1 MIRVGGCLA
10 AVQPAHFFATMAT
23 AAAPQSVSGL
33 SALLTKRLYRSLLR
47 ASKPFTSSA
56 YAKVLTCLLYRNG
69 IDIDYYAP
77 SQEADDD
84 DFDNRAGAGAIPTTS
99 SRTLFL
105 RLASE
110 LISGD
115 ARGVRVMNFP
125 SQVDVTRLRSM
136 IRREFRG
143 DHETSLSY
151 GVDPSVRRQ
160 AAFLTLKELNNKL
173 VWETKLRATA
183 PEPHPCQEAPDVHPL
198 PTQPASSYLQPG
210 CFLVAHPHLDGYFRR
225 SVILILDH
233 NAKSRTNAGY
243 GTYGLVINR
252 PASNPESPSTC
263 LTLKEVIRPLPSKLS
278 SAFSASPVREG
289 GPVHMSLQ
297 MLHSV
302 TCEQQEEFQLGGHLV
317 TPIATDGADDG
328 NTSASTLKE
337 GKTIYY
343 GGDLLRVAAAA
354 LEGGMD
360 RNRDVVFF
368 AGASSWSSGHLESE
382 VERGY
387 WLPCRGPV
395 SVALTGS
402 CHDHDGDAG
411 ASTPRPKPDV
421 WLSMMAACG
430 KDEAA
435 IAHLL
440 LVDNGDDDF
449 GRPCDADQ

>member
-1 MIRVGGCLA
+1 
-10 AVQPAHFFATMAT
+10 MAT
-23 AAAPQSVSGL
+23 AAAAPQASSGL

-47 ASKPFTSSA
+47 ASKPFTSSPN
-56 YAKVLTCLLYRNG
+56 AKVLTCLLYRNG

-77 SQEADDD
+77 SPEESDDD
-84 DFDNRAGAGAIPTTS
+84 GLEDHADAGPETIPTTS

-105 RLASE
+105 RLSSE

-115 ARGVRVMNFP
+115 ARGMRLMNLP
-125 SQVDVTRLRSM
+125 SQVDETRLRSL

-143 DHETSLSY
+143 DEETSLSY

-173 VWETKLRATA
+173 AWEMKLRATA
-183 PEPHPCQEAPDVHPL
+183 PEPHPCQAAPDVHPL
-198 PTQPASSYLQPG
+198 PTHPPSSYLQPG

-252 PASNPESPSTC
+252 PASTPTSPASG
-263 LTLKEVIRPLPSKLS
+263 LTLKEVIHPLPSKLS
-278 SAFSASPVREG
+278 SAFSTSRVREG

-302 TCEQQEEFQLGGHLV
+302 TCEQQEEFQLGGHLITQV
-317 TPIATDGADDG
+317 SSLGSEECD
-328 NTSASTLKE
+328 ASTLKE
-337 GKTIYY
+337 ERAIYY
-343 GGDLLRVAAAA
+343 GGDLLKVASAA
-354 LEGGMD
+354 LEGSLD
-360 RNRDVVFF
+360 RHRDVIFF
-368 AGASSWSSGHLESE
+368 AGASSWSSGQLESE

-395 SVALTGS
+395 SVALTGT
-402 CHDHDGDAG
+402 CHDRDGN
-411 ASTPRPKPDV
+411 SYLPTQRPKSDP

-430 KDEAA
+430 KEEAA
-435 IAHLL
+435 LAHLL
-440 LVDNGDDDF
+440 LADDGEDDF